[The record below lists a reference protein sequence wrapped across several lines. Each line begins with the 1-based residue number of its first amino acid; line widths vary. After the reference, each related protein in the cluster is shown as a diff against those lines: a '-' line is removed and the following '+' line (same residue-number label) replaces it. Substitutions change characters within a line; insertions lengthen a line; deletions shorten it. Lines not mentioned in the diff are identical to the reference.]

1 MPNNPFLRMTP
12 SGRLGQ
18 PFSVAAR
25 INAVQRFTR
34 SQCMDALFLDD
45 KNQYLQSSV
54 RAAIARRLRALEQE
68 VCDAA

>member
-18 PFSVAAR
+18 PFSVGAR

-34 SQCMDALFLDD
+34 GQCIDALALDD
-45 KNQYLQSSV
+45 EKQYLQSSV
-54 RAAIARRLRALEQE
+54 RAAILLRFAALEQE